1 MKKIILVIGL
11 SGIIYSCSWNRSTNE
26 NIPNTLIVASDTAG
40 VRYQCPMKCQSDTT
54 YTTQGACPVCG
65 MDLEL
70 VQKN

>member
-1 MKKIILVIGL
+1 MKNILLLIGL
-11 SGIIYSCSWNRSTNE
+11 TGMIYSCSWNRSSNE
-26 NIPNTLIVASDTAG
+26 NTSNKLIVASDTAS
-40 VRYQCPMKCQSDTT
+40 VRYQCPMKCQGDTA